1 MSLVEAPEKPRAA
14 ISSPRHEESARLI
27 TPPLERPR
35 RGLLQRPAVI
45 IAAAIAIII
54 GIVYGALAMFHSFT
68 HESTDDAFIDSHI
81 IAIAPKIA
89 GRVTA
94 VHVNDNQQVKR
105 GDPLVDIDPADAEA
119 LFAQKRA
126 ATEVARAKE
135 RNAEMSAEQAQT
147 HLETLHAGW
156 EAAGASAVAAAADTN
171 KNRGDLQRNTELV
184 ARGAISKQDFEHSAI
199 DTKASE
205 ATLDSKRKQMDAA
218 AAYIREAQKSA
229 EAARVQVDAAKA
241 EVTEAEATEK
251 QAELQLSYAKI
262 TAPEDGRITSKAVEP
277 GAYLQVGQNLM
288 ALVTP
293 QVWVTANFKET
304 QLRDMRPGQP
314 VAISVDAY
322 PDRQLRGHVDS
333 IQAGSGAR
341 FSLLP
346 PENATGNYVKVV
358 QRVPVKI
365 VFDEQPDVQRVLG
378 PGMSAVPDVKVKAAF
393 AAGVKVAVASV

>member
-1 MSLVEAPEKPRAA
+1 M
-14 ISSPRHEESARLI
+14 
-27 TPPLERPR
+27 
-35 RGLLQRPAVI
+35 I
-45 IAAAIAIII
+45 IAAAIALIIA
-54 GIVYGALAMFHSFT
+54 IVYGALAMFHSFT

-105 GDPLVDIDPADAEA
+105 GDPLVDIDPADADA
-119 LFAQKRA
+119 LLAQKRA

-378 PGMSAVPDVKVKAAF
+378 PGMSAVPDVKISSGFHVAITVGVVAAL
-393 AAGVKVAVASV
+393 AVALVMIGAALWFGRIRRLA

>member
-1 MSLVEAPEKPRAA
+1 M
-14 ISSPRHEESARLI
+14 
-27 TPPLERPR
+27 
-35 RGLLQRPAVI
+35 I
-45 IAAAIAIII
+45 IAAAIALIIA
-54 GIVYGALAMFHSFT
+54 IVYGALAMFHSFT

-105 GDPLVDIDPADAEA
+105 GDPLVDIDPADADA
-119 LFAQKRA
+119 LLAQKRA

-293 QVWVTANFKET
+293 QVWVTANFKEN
-304 QLRDMRPGQP
+304 QLKGMRVNQR
-314 VAISVDAY
+314 ATIHVDAL
-322 PDRQLRGHVDS
+322 DRDFDGYVESLPAATAARYS
-333 IQAGSGAR
+333 I
-341 FSLLP
+341 LP
-346 PENATGNYVKVV
+346 P
-358 QRVPVKI
+358 
-365 VFDEQPDVQRVLG
+365 
-378 PGMSAVPDVKVKAAF
+378 
-393 AAGVKVAVASV
+393 